1 MWARVILKKG
11 ISGNRESLL
20 LLKDSSPHL
29 ILQFNILNC
38 TQCLLNSGN
47 LLLSSAYLW
56 GPVNLT
62 IHLFSSRATDYLDGQ
77 VKFTLFLVHSET
89 FGILITRENIVKEGL

>member
-1 MWARVILKKG
+1 MET
-11 ISGNRESLL
+11 ESLL

-38 TQCLLNSGN
+38 TQCLLNSWN

-62 IHLFSSRATDYLDGQ
+62 IHLFIHSSRATDYLDGQ
-77 VKFTLFLVHSET
+77 VKLTLFQVHSET
-89 FGILITRENIVKEGL
+89 FGIL